1 MRYPSADEIKG
12 GENKKDQNMV
22 SSELSSDLM
31 VSEDDTFIQK
41 ESEPISKDISSQNIL
56 KMQRESGVRYVW
68 IEING
73 IPLKFIFDTG
83 ASSICISQVEAM
95 LLYKQ
100 GTLTED
106 DFIGLENMQ
115 DATGN
120 MSEGMKINLR
130 RVKIGNQILNNVEA
144 LVVGSDNAPL
154 LLG

>member
-100 GTLTED
+100 GN
-106 DFIGLENMQ
+106 I
-115 DATGN
+115 
-120 MSEGMKINLR
+120 SEGMKINLR